1 MPCVDYP
8 IVQRVEQGIGRVVQ
22 PLRLEDWAWPI
33 AADVYRLNLYSR
45 LTGRTAPG
53 GTVSDEQLARA
64 IRESFTQ
71 TNDDAY
77 REMVE
82 LATDA
87 ALAAYDRVVSRNI
100 KQARAQRA
108 N

>member
-1 MPCVDYP
+1 
-8 IVQRVEQGIGRVVQ
+8 VVQ
-22 PLRLEDWAWPI
+22 QLRLEDWAWQI

-45 LTGRTAPG
+45 LTGRTAQG
-53 GTVSDEQLARA
+53 DAVSDEQLARA

-71 TNDDAY
+71 TNDAAY
-77 REMVE
+77 REMVD

-87 ALAAYDRVVSRNI
+87 ALSAYDRVVSRNV
-100 KQARAQRA
+100 KQARAQPA

>member
-1 MPCVDYP
+1 M
-8 IVQRVEQGIGRVVQ
+8 VQQ
-22 PLRLEDWAWPI
+22 LRLEDWAWQI
-33 AADVYRLNLYSR
+33 AADVYRVNLYSR

-53 GTVSDEQLARA
+53 GAVSDEQLARA

-71 TNDDAY
+71 TTDAAY

-87 ALAAYDRVVSRNI
+87 ALSAYDRVVSRNV
-100 KQARAQRA
+100 KQARAQLA

>member
-1 MPCVDYP
+1 M
-8 IVQRVEQGIGRVVQ
+8 VQQ
-22 PLRLEDWAWPI
+22 LRLEDWAWQI

-45 LTGRTAPG
+45 LTGRTASRG
-53 GTVSDEQLARA
+53 AVSDEQLASA

-71 TNDDAY
+71 TNEAAY
-77 REMVE
+77 REMVK

-87 ALAAYDRVVSRNI
+87 ALAAYDRVVSRNM
-100 KQARAQRA
+100 KQGRAHRA